1 MLTCQFLL
9 FVTAGRL
16 ATGDCRHN
24 IHLWQPQSAASW
36 NVDQR
41 PYSAHTAS
49 VEDIQWSPSEASV
62 CPLMIIIQAFITEFM
77 NNDKLIS
84 CVG

>member
-1 MLTCQFLL
+1 MNT
-9 FVTAGRL
+9 GRL

-24 IHLWQPQSAASW
+24 IHLWQPQSAGSW

-49 VEDIQWSPSEASV
+49 VEDIQWSPSESNV
-62 CPLMIIIQAFITEFM
+62 RYMIFVVQVACYIA
-77 NNDKLIS
+77 
-84 CVG
+84 VGVLLAYVK

>member
-1 MLTCQFLL
+1 MYQYQFLL
-9 FVTAGRL
+9 LVNTGRL

-24 IHLWQPQSAASW
+24 IHLWHPQSAGSW

-49 VEDIQWSPSEASV
+49 VEDIQWSPSESNV
-62 CPLMIIIQAFITEFM
+62 CVFM
-77 NNDKLIS
+77 LHVIEPFA
-84 CVG
+84 VGVR